1 MKNWFTSIIGDKEY
15 DPDASK
21 IVGMIL
27 CIVAIVGFFKQV
39 NGWETMLYTGG
50 GLVLGKCLRENT

>member
-27 CIVAIVGFFKQV
+27 CVVAIDDNNYTHIGHQV
-39 NGWETMLYTGG
+39 
-50 GLVLGKCLRENT
+50 